1 MAIAESLG
9 LEVDQLNAGWG
20 SAVDPEKLA
29 DHLTS
34 RRTQYDAVTLT
45 HNETSTGVTN
55 DVAALA
61 RVIREESPNTLI
73 LVDAVSSLGGIP
85 VRFDEWGLDVCLASV
100 QKGIALPP
108 GITVFAVS
116 PRALARCAKRPY
128 RGTYLDFLSYKK
140 HADDGNVPSTPSI
153 PHFYAL
159 AKQLDDIINVETL
172 DARYRR
178 HEAMRETTIR
188 RTAALR
194 GARLRSR
201 ARLGDSLRA
210 PSESPARR
218 AARRDEK
225 TRLHPRRRLR
235 QMEGDHLP
243 HRPHGRHPARR
254 PQRDARCARR
264 GRGIMKIL
272 VTDTLADSGL
282 AILRAASDMEVD
294 YRPGL
299 KGDALLKAVS
309 ESDALITRS
318 GTAVTEE
325 LVNAGRRLRIV
336 GRAGVGLDNVDVDA
350 CTARGILVINAP
362 TANIMSA
369 TEHTMAMLLALC
381 RNIPEAHASV
391 KRGEWNRSKFL
402 GTELDGK
409 TLGIIGL
416 GRIGTRITVRARAFG
431 MRVIAYDP
439 YVAPSVFD
447 KVGAER
453 VSLDD
458 LLARADVI
466 TVHTPLTDETRG
478 MIGASEIAKMKD
490 GVVVLN
496 IARGGIYDEQSLAD
510 ALNSGKIAGAAIDVY
525 VEEPPKDNPLLSAK
539 NIILS
544 PHIGANTI
552 EAQDRVAVQTS
563 EMVIDALR
571 GSIFVSAVNLPF
583 EGLADADAAPFIN
596 MAERLGLFAAQ
607 IISGPITRAAVE
619 LWGIDERLTR
629 ILSVAALKGML
640 TPRLAESVNFV
651 NAEQVAQQRGIAI
664 SATTHPMPLDYTNL
678 VTFRAS
684 SATDETCV
692 SATLFSE
699 KNQRIVSVNNFR
711 VEFKPEG
718 TLLYII
724 NKDVPGVV
732 GKVGT
737 ILGDR
742 EINIAEYNLARETSG
757 GKALAIVT
765 IDSPLDADTMAALRF
780 FKAIE
785 EVKQVRL

>member
-1 MAIAESLG
+1 VLS
-9 LEVDQLNAGWG
+9 Q
-20 SAVDPEKLA
+20 
-29 DHLTS
+29 
-34 RRTQYDAVTLT
+34 DAVA
-45 HNETSTGVTN
+45 
-55 DVAALA
+55 DV
-61 RVIREESPNTLI
+61 ESK
-73 LVDAVSSLGGIP
+73 
-85 VRFDEWGLDVCLASV
+85 DEVL
-100 QKGIALPP
+100 
-108 GITVFAVS
+108 
-116 PRALARCAKRPY
+116 
-128 RGTYLDFLSYKK
+128 
-140 HADDGNVPSTPSI
+140 
-153 PHFYAL
+153 
-159 AKQLDDIINVETL
+159 
-172 DARYRR
+172 
-178 HEAMRETTIR
+178 
-188 RTAALR
+188 
-194 GARLRSR
+194 
-201 ARLGDSLRA
+201 
-210 PSESPARR
+210 
-218 AARRDEK
+218 
-225 TRLHPRRRLR
+225 
-235 QMEGDHLP
+235 
-243 HRPHGRHPARR
+243 
-254 PQRDARCARR
+254 
-264 GRGIMKIL
+264 MKIL

-299 KGDALLKAVS
+299 KDEALLKAVS

-325 LVNAGRRLRIV
+325 LVNAGDRLRIV

-416 GRIGTRITVRARAFG
+416 GRIGTRITKRARAFG
-431 MRVIAYDP
+431 MKVIAYDP
-439 YVAPSVFD
+439 YVAPKVFD
-447 KVGAER
+447 DARAER
-453 VSLDD
+453 VSLDE
-458 LLARADVI
+458 LLGRADVI

-478 MIGASEIAKMKD
+478 MIGAAEMAKMKD

-563 EMVIDALR
+563 EMVVDALR

-583 EGLADADAAPFIN
+583 EGLADADNAPFIDL
-596 MAERLGLFAAQ
+596 AERLGLFAAQ
-607 IISGPITRAAVE
+607 IISGPITGAAVE
-619 LWGIDERLTR
+619 LWGIDERLTK
-629 ILSVAALKGML
+629 ILRVAGLKGLL
-640 TPRLAESVNFV
+640 TPHLDQSVNFV

-664 SATTHPMPLDYTNL
+664 ESRMHPMPLDYTNL
-678 VTFRAS
+678 ITVRVW

-765 IDSPLDADTMAALRF
+765 IDSPLDADTMNALRF

>member
-1 MAIAESLG
+1 
-9 LEVDQLNAGWG
+9 
-20 SAVDPEKLA
+20 
-29 DHLTS
+29 
-34 RRTQYDAVTLT
+34 
-45 HNETSTGVTN
+45 
-55 DVAALA
+55 
-61 RVIREESPNTLI
+61 
-73 LVDAVSSLGGIP
+73 
-85 VRFDEWGLDVCLASV
+85 
-100 QKGIALPP
+100 
-108 GITVFAVS
+108 
-116 PRALARCAKRPY
+116 
-128 RGTYLDFLSYKK
+128 
-140 HADDGNVPSTPSI
+140 
-153 PHFYAL
+153 
-159 AKQLDDIINVETL
+159 
-172 DARYRR
+172 
-178 HEAMRETTIR
+178 MR
-188 RTAALR
+188 
-194 GARLRSR
+194 
-201 ARLGDSLRA
+201 
-210 PSESPARR
+210 
-218 AARRDEK
+218 
-225 TRLHPRRRLR
+225 
-235 QMEGDHLP
+235 
-243 HRPHGRHPARR
+243 
-254 PQRDARCARR
+254 
-264 GRGIMKIL
+264 IL

-282 AILRAASDMEVD
+282 AILHAASDMEVD

-299 KGDALLKAVS
+299 KDAALLKAVT

-325 LVNAGRRLRIV
+325 LANAGPRLRIV

-381 RNIPEAHASV
+381 RNIPDAHASV
-391 KRGEWNRSKFL
+391 RRGEWNRSKFM

-439 YVAPSVFD
+439 YIAPNVFE
-447 KVGAER
+447 KVGAEL

-466 TVHTPLTDETRG
+466 TVHTPLSDETRG
-478 MIGASEIAKMKD
+478 MIGADEIAKMKE

-496 IARGGIYDEQSLAD
+496 IARGGIYDELSLAD
-510 ALNSGKIAGAAIDVY
+510 ALNSGRIAGAAIDVY

-552 EAQDRVAVQTS
+552 EAQDRVAVQTA
-563 EMVIDALR
+563 EMVVAALR

-583 EGLADADAAPFIN
+583 EGLSDADAAPLIV
-596 MAERLGLFAAQ
+596 MAEKLGLFAAQ
-607 IISGPITRAAVE
+607 VISGPISRAAIE
-619 LWGIDERLTR
+619 LWGIDERLTK
-629 ILSVAALKGML
+629 IISVAALKGML
-640 TPRLAESVNFV
+640 TPHLAQSVNFV

-664 SATTHPMPLDYTNL
+664 AATTHPMPVDYTNL
-678 VTFRAS
+678 ITFRVS
-684 SATDETCV
+684 SATDETSV

-699 KNQRIVSVNNFR
+699 KNQRIVSVNNFG

-742 EINIAEYNLARETSG
+742 EINIAEYNLARETNG
-757 GKALAIVT
+757 GKALAIIT
-765 IDSPLDADTMAALRF
+765 IDSVLDTDTMNALRF
-780 FKAIE
+780 FQAIV
-785 EVKQVRL
+785 EVKQIRL